1 MKKLLFVVLSAVVIS
16 LFAGCASTKTVKY
29 GESSTAMAKK
39 LGAPEWYFKG
49 GLKDEAGIYAV
60 GRSNL
65 SDEIMAEKAARVDG
79 RAALAQMIESAVS
92 YVAENTLEY
101 DAEARKYFKEQS
113 QVISN
118 QVLVGSTQVD
128 RFDVNGVVS
137 VLMFQ
142 PYDDLIK
149 KFKSA
154 ALKQDDTRLK
164 SFLTDLTIE
173 QFKEGLENSSID

>member
-1 MKKLLFVVLSAVVIS
+1 MKKNLLIVLAVLAATV
-16 LFAGCASTKTVKY
+16 LTGCASSKQVKY

-39 LGAPEWYFKG
+39 VGAPDWYFKG
-49 GLKDEAGIYAV
+49 GLKDDAGIYAI

-92 YVAENTLEY
+92 YVAENSLEY
-101 DAEARKYFKEQS
+101 DNEAKKYFKEQS
-113 QVISN
+113 SVISN

-128 RFDVNGVVS
+128 RFDLNGVVS
-137 VLMFQ
+137 VLMHQ
-142 PYDDLIK
+142 PYEDLIK

-154 ALKQDDTRLK
+154 ALKQDDSKLK
-164 SFLTDLTIE
+164 KFLTDLTIE
-173 QFKEGLENSSID
+173 QLEDAFNNVAID